1 MAYNI
6 LKQLLFLSFFLL
18 FNSTVIG
25 QVANPCGTKDGE
37 RIMERLRAN
46 KKWLKNN
53 EIIQIRS
60 NDTIY
65 VPVKFHLYAQND
77 GTGRIEIS
85 DVIQQMCDI
94 NQELSQLGIVF
105 YIKDGFNLVNH
116 TITYENPTS
125 LAARNK
131 ILIEKNNRGRNAM
144 NVIITQNAQTG
155 SGGGTT
161 LGYYQP
167 GSDYIVVR
175 KSEIG
180 IGSGTLAHEIG
191 HYFSLAHP
199 HRGWEDDPWNV
210 EEYGTTV
217 MVTSVSSSQTSFQSV
232 AVELADGAN
241 CETAGDEVCDTPADY
256 NFGLPWPSSCPPF
269 NEVVF
274 DRNGVQ
280 LDPMQDN
287 VMSYFQGCEPYLLTE
302 MQGDLVIADYNS
314 PARSEIR
321 SDYIP
326 NANEIVEVVEL
337 IEPGN
342 NETATFYNSVFLDWS
357 EVEHAD
363 NYLLEIS
370 GGGDSFS
377 YILSD
382 SEFLMEELSPNK
394 IYTWTVLPFNET
406 GGCASKRTNILRTND
421 INSSIEDL
429 SFIDRFLV
437 YPSPSSGNRVSL
449 LIESTKSFTS
459 IIKIYNFQGQ
469 SFMENNLKSIQP
481 GLNQFK
487 IETSSLTN
495 GIYFIHLITEEGTA
509 QLKFLIQK

>member
-1 MAYNI
+1 MAYSILNKIVVLIVICCVSTYTFGQRSNI
-6 LKQLLFLSFFLL
+6 
-18 FNSTVIG
+18 
-25 QVANPCGTKDGE
+25 CGTIEDEKFIERLKANLE
-37 RIMERLRAN
+37 RI
-46 KKWLKNN
+46 KNQ
-53 EIIQIRS
+53 ETTQIRS

-65 VPVKFHLYAQND
+65 VPIKFHLLARND

-94 NQELSQLGIVF
+94 NEELAELGLIF
-105 YIKDGFNLVNH
+105 YVKSGFNLVNH
-116 TITYENPTS
+116 TITYESPTT

-144 NVIITQNAQTG
+144 NIFITQNAQSG

-167 GSDYIVVR
+167 GDDYIVVR

-180 IGSGTLAHEIG
+180 IGSGTFAHEIG
-191 HYFSLAHP
+191 HYFSVSHP
-199 HRGWEDDPWNV
+199 HRGWEDNPWNV
-210 EEYGTTV
+210 EEFTSTV
-217 MVTSVSSSQTSFQSV
+217 TVTSVSSSQTNFQSV
-232 AVELADGAN
+232 VVELADGAN
-241 CETAGDEVCDTPADY
+241 CETAGDLICDTPADY
-256 NFGLPWPSSCPPF
+256 NFGFPWPSSCPPF

-287 VMSYFQGCEPYLLTE
+287 VMSYFQGCEPYTLTQ
-302 MQGDLVIADYNS
+302 MQSDVIIADYNS
-314 PARSEIR
+314 PRRSDIR
-321 SDYIP
+321 SDYVP
-326 NANEIVEVVEL
+326 NSDKIIETVEL

-342 NETATFYNSVFLDWS
+342 NETAAFYNSVFLDWTD
-357 EVEHAD
+357 VEHAD

-370 GGGDSFS
+370 GGGDFFS

-394 IYTWTVLPFNET
+394 IYTWTVTPYNET

-429 SFIDRFLV
+429 DFIDNFLV
-437 YPSPSSGNRVSL
+437 YPSPSNGNQIYL
-449 LIESTKSFTS
+449 LIESTKSFS
-459 IIKIYNFQGQ
+459 SNIEVYNLHSQRVI
-469 SFMENNLKSIQP
+469 ERNNIQIQP
-481 GLNQFK
+481 GINRFE
-487 IETSSLTN
+487 IETVFLSN
-495 GIYFIHLITEEGTA
+495 GIHFIHFVTEEGTA
-509 QLKFLIQK
+509 QLKLLIQK